1 MKYKES
7 ARNPEYGKI
16 FGYDIN
22 GKQIQEIDLL
32 KIVVCRKEGTITED
46 FTVGE
51 LLRTVV
57 DYKKDLKKIAILEKE
72 IKLLQDKMKTLTQV
86 AVLLDAQ
93 IKASEIK

>member
-32 KIVVCRKEGTITED
+32 KIENEN
-46 FTVGE
+46 E
-51 LLRTVV
+51 
-57 DYKKDLKKIAILEKE
+57 
-72 IKLLQDKMKTLTQV
+72 
-86 AVLLDAQ
+86 
-93 IKASEIK
+93 